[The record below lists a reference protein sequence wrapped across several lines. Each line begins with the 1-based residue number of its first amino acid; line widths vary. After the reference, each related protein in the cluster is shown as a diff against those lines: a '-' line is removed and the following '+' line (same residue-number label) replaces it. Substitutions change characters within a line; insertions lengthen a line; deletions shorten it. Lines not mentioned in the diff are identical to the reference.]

1 MSADDTLTPW
11 DQRPKY
17 LKRFVDKRSGVERVY
32 FRYKSRQL
40 PMLSPW
46 GTKALAAEAANALAA
61 EQARPTARPRP
72 GTINGAIAEYEK
84 SADFASLAHRTQKEY
99 SRVLR
104 GMRATFE
111 GVLLADISASYILE
125 LRDLWAQRG
134 YRAANLS
141 LQVLKNVCRR
151 PMIAG
156 DIPGDPFKMIDKVP
170 RPHSLGEAN
179 PYWEDDEVD
188 AAIELAL
195 KTKRPGLARAIA
207 LGRWGGFRKQTIC
220 SIPLRARAV
229 RQTSNGAQVRL
240 HWVTEKKKV
249 LCNRREDPRLTNLID
264 ATPSRALTVAYN
276 SIGQPWTS
284 RALSRAVERLLT
296 KLSSSGKGRADLT
309 VHGLRHARGVELAR
323 TGASDAEIMAQ
334 LDHATA
340 RAASIYRRQAEREQL
355 ADASQDRVDAEII
368 RLSSARATLTT
379 TTKNE

>member
-1 MSADDTLTPW
+1 MSEDETLTPW

-32 FRYKSRQL
+32 FRYGSRQL
-40 PMLSPW
+40 PMSSPW
-46 GTKALAAEAANALAA
+46 GTRALAVEVANALAA
-61 EQARPTARPRP
+61 EQSRPAARPRP

-84 SADFASLAHRTQKEY
+84 SADFASLAPRTQKEY
-99 SRVLR
+99 SRILR
-104 GMRATFE
+104 DMRATFE
-111 GVLLADISASYILE
+111 GVLLADVSASYVLE

-141 LQVLKNVCRR
+141 LQVFKNVCRR
-151 PMIAG
+151 PTIVG
-156 DIPGDPFKMIDKVP
+156 DISGDPFKLIDKVP

-179 PYWEDDEVD
+179 PFWEDDEVD

-195 KTKRPGLARAIA
+195 KIKRPGLARAIA

-229 RQTSNGAQVRL
+229 RQTSDGTQVRL

-249 LCNRREDPRLTNLID
+249 LCNRREDIRLTNLILR
-264 ATPSRALTVAYN
+264 TPSRALTIAYN
-276 SIGQPWTS
+276 STGQPWTG
-284 RALSRAVERLLT
+284 RALSRAIERLMT
-296 KLSSSGKGRADLT
+296 TLSRRGEVRADLT

-340 RAASIYRRQAEREQL
+340 RAAAIYRRQAEREQL
-355 ADASQDRVDAEII
+355 ADASQDRVDAEVA
-368 RLSSARATLTT
+368 RLSEARSKKVRTS
-379 TTKNE
+379 EGE